1 MFAYEYSLQQKC
13 SELFFD
19 WSSENQKP
27 VSSSVRRFLLKW
39 IYKLNGALML
49 AKSRV
54 LATVKKDKMEAM
66 NEVCL
71 KVVRK

>member
-1 MFAYEYSLQQKC
+1 
-13 SELFFD
+13 
-19 WSSENQKP
+19 
-27 VSSSVRRFLLKW
+27 
-39 IYKLNGALML
+39 ML

-66 NEVCL
+66 NGVCL